1 MKRLFFPGRISVVF
15 RKGPLGFLLQ
25 DPTEEAR
32 QIKDN
37 PSRRD
42 KSPVAQQE
50 VVRQNALA
58 VVRQRGG
65 DASDQTEVL
74 GEYILQFG
82 KYKGM
87 SFRWLL
93 ENDMGYTVY
102 LIQSHQR
109 EEAAGVLVVDGH
121 SKDSLLSFLR
131 YALSFKEINTLLE
144 YESLKTSVPAP
155 AAEDD
160 QLVGFGA
167 RASNTW
173 REIWESRDDGYAAF
187 ILRRKCATG
196 TKMHKLQQY
205 LQKQQQQP
213 STSFTIAS
221 TCSTTTFAESTA
233 KDEDEELEKAM
244 LSISPAILSGS
255 APPTLELL
263 RFSVQVTEY
272 ELIQP
277 TRGHRTCSDWP
288 RCTRRCTSCAASKD
302 SSAFPT
308 GVDVSATRENKD
320 QRRDPTACPRNC
332 MCSWEPVA
340 STLSASEPQS
350 AQRPHNQPP
359 VPPTAVPP
367 TPPPQQFLSFDQEVN
382 KWNCT
387 HQQKIWM
394 KLELESM
401 GLWPGSRP
409 VNNLLPVALTSPA

>member
-1 MKRLFFPGRISVVF
+1 
-15 RKGPLGFLLQ
+15 
-25 DPTEEAR
+25 
-32 QIKDN
+32 
-37 PSRRD
+37 
-42 KSPVAQQE
+42 
-50 VVRQNALA
+50 
-58 VVRQRGG
+58 
-65 DASDQTEVL
+65 
-74 GEYILQFG
+74 
-82 KYKGM
+82 M

-213 STSFTIAS
+213 STSSTIAS

-244 LSISPAILSGS
+244 LSISPDILSGS

-263 RFSVQVTEY
+263 RFSVQVTDY

-277 TRGHRTCSDWP
+277 TRGGLLALQTFQKLKTLSGKP
-288 RCTRRCTSCAASKD
+288 ITNSLII
-302 SSAFPT
+302 F
-308 GVDVSATRENKD
+308 VVSAQALSWGVFKQNVIVGMVKMGWSHAFSSGSSEHRREQGHTTEGLHVQKLQPAARGTLPLPGGLPTPALGISRNSPWGVTSIRTGGCSLTTP
-320 QRRDPTACPRNC
+320 QRWP
-332 MCSWEPVA
+332 
-340 STLSASEPQS
+340 STSASVYGQP
-350 AQRPHNQPP
+350 RPWSVWSRWVRGAWNLLAPL
-359 VPPTAVPP
+359 APP
-367 TPPPQQFLSFDQEVN
+367 TPASTRKSTTSSAAPLTRKKSTPCWTASCPP
-382 KWNCT
+382 T
-387 HQQKIWM
+387 
-394 KLELESM
+394 
-401 GLWPGSRP
+401 R
-409 VNNLLPVALTSPA
+409 TSASTPM